1 MIRLSA
7 CATYGQEDDPGPLN
21 FVLYAQSDDD
31 RELPSFA
38 QRNSMQLLPVAWN
51 GAAIAAVELAIREL
65 SRPQEQILSL
75 FGLLEQQ
82 GYEITWLQDLAPD
95 LPSKGTI
102 PNVYLTRKRFLENL
116 AVWDQSHMEP
126 LHDV

>member
-7 CATYGQEDDPGPLN
+7 CATYGQEDDPGPLH

-31 RELPSFA
+31 RELPSFC
-38 QRNSMQLLPVAWN
+38 QRNNMQLLPVVWN
-51 GAAIAAVELAIREL
+51 GGSIAAVEVAIREL
-65 SRPQEQILSL
+65 SKPQEQVLSL
-75 FGLLEQQ
+75 IGLMEQQ

-95 LPSKGTI
+95 LPGRGTI
-102 PNVYLTRKRFLENL
+102 PNVYTTRERFLENL
-116 AVWDQSHMEP
+116 AVWDQSHMEH